1 MVSEPPAPVGP
12 LKRLAISFWPG
23 LTPFVLLLVLATF
36 CATVLYTRVY
46 ARFDRVRIQV
56 VTAERASSQRSVVV
70 PLPDLSD
77 LFGFPT
83 AIVLRLENSG
93 LVDRTVTISVS
104 DTELGRRV
112 LRSGRTVR
120 VDLSV
125 SADAGWTSGDRLR
138 IDGDGDGWSL
148 HALELANIH
157 GFSHGMFGFVI
168 TPSGTDRY
176 D

>member
-1 MVSEPPAPVGP
+1 MRP
-12 LKRLAISFWPG
+12 FC
-23 LTPFVLLLVLATF
+23 TPESTP
-36 CATVLYTRVY
+36 
-46 ARFDRVRIQV
+46 RFDRVRIQV